1 MENMVMPRLLI
12 RGSLLAVGLVLS
24 LVGAT
29 ALLLIALVAAPLV
42 PPPEL
47 RAISEARASVD
58 YSALPAV
65 ERFQARDG
73 TMLGFRHYPA
83 SGCAAGRAAI
93 VIQGS
98 ARRRGSTLP

>member
-1 MENMVMPRLLI
+1 MEEMVMPRLLI
-12 RGSLLAVGLVLS
+12 RGSLLAVVLVFS
-24 LVGAT
+24 LLVPT
-29 ALLLIALVAAPLV
+29 ALLLTALVAAPLV

-83 SGCAAGRAAI
+83 SGPAAGRAAI
-93 VIQGS
+93 VIHGS
-98 ARRRGSTLP
+98 PGSRGQPHH